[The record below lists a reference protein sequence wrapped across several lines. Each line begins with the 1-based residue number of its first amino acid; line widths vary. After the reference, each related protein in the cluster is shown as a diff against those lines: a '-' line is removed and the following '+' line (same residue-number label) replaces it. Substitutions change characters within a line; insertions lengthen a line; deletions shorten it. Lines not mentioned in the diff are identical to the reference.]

1 MDAFTAEQ
9 WRDLQEFLDCP
20 NRMAV
25 VVELLKQMQEWIQ
38 DTLALPF
45 LTDEEAAA
53 IIKTANE
60 RAMKLAKDAKERMER
75 EGAA

>member
-20 NRMAV
+20 NRMQV
-25 VVELLKQMQEWIQ
+25 VVELLKQMQAWIQ

-60 RAMKLAKDAKERMER
+60 RAMRLAQAAKEEMEAM
-75 EGAA
+75 G